1 MMIEV
6 PSGPPAHPVF
16 GPLAERA
23 LAGEAL
29 TRDEARAVLEASD
42 EDLPGLLQAAFAVRS
57 RRWGRR
63 VKICVLQNARSGLC
77 PEDCNYCSQSSISKA
92 DIETYQM
99 MSREELIS
107 GAERAAS
114 QGARRYCMVT
124 SGRGP
129 ADRDI
134 DHLCETTREIKR
146 EFPDMEIC
154 VSLGIMDEAKA
165 QRLADAGVGWVN
177 HNLNTSERFHPE
189 ICTTHTYA
197 DRVSTI
203 LAAKKAGLN
212 TCCGGIIG
220 MGERDDDVIELGFAL
235 RELEVDSL
243 PLNFLH
249 PIDGTPLGG
258 RESTTRGRALR
269 ALCLMRFL
277 NPNADIR
284 AAGGRERTL
293 GEDQS
298 LALFAANSIF
308 VNGYLTTPG
317 QANAAARA
325 MVEGLGFELEDAVS
339 VEAGAPAS

>member
-6 PSGPPAHPVF
+6 PSGPPTHPTF
-16 GPLAERA
+16 GPLAERV
-23 LAGEAL
+23 LSGGL
-29 TRDEARAVLEASD
+29 PTRDEARAILEASD
-42 EDLPGLLQAAFAVRS
+42 DDLPGLLQAAYTI
-57 RRWGRR
+57 RRRQWGTR

-77 PEDCNYCSQSSISKA
+77 PEDCNYCSQSAVSKA
-92 DIETYQM
+92 EIETYQM
-99 MSREELIS
+99 MPRDQLLA
-107 GAERAAS
+107 GARRAAAE
-114 QGARRYCMVT
+114 GARRYCMVT

-134 DHLCETTREIKR
+134 DHLCETTREIKS

-154 VSLGIMDEAKA
+154 VSLGIMDEPKA

-220 MGERDDDVIELGFAL
+220 MGERDEDVIELGFAL

-249 PIDGTPLGG
+249 PIEGTPLGG
-258 RESTTRGRALR
+258 LDTTARGRALR

-277 NPNADIR
+277 NPDADIR

-293 GEDQS
+293 GEEQT
-298 LALFAANSIF
+298 LALYPANSIF

-317 QANAAARA
+317 QANAEARE
-325 MVEGLGFELEDAVS
+325 MVERLGFTLEEPVAVT
-339 VEAGAPAS
+339 A